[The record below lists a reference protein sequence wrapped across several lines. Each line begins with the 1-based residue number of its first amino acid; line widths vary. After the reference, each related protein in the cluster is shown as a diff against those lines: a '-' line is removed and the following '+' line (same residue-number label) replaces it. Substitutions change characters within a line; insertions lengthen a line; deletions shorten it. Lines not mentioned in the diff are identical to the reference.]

1 MDRVNR
7 ALLQYAQQAAAA
19 NPTESDAVVEE
30 EEEVE
35 VEPPKPEDAADIILR
50 LIEEKA
56 YFEYVPRGRCMRTFR
71 AREPGGANGAACPR
85 SH

>member
-7 ALLQYAQQAAAA
+7 ALLQYAQQQAAA
-19 NPTESDAVVEE
+19 NPTEADAADAEE
-30 EEEVE
+30 EE

-56 YFEYVPRGRCMRTFR
+56 YFEYVRAHVEGGVACRCL
-71 AREPGGANGAACPR
+71 
-85 SH
+85 